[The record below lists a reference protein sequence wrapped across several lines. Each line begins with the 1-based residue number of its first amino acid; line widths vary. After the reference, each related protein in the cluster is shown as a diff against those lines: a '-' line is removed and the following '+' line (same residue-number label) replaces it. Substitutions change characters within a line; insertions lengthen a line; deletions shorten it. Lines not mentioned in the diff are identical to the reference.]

1 GQVRRVRRDGCIP
14 RQGGREEDGDY
25 ENQALC
31 PISMAVLH
39 GTISRLHLYP
49 TEWKTIVLAVRTIV
63 LILDEVSFLFIYSAS
78 AGAFSQ

>member
-39 GTISRLHLYP
+39 GTISRLHLYSA
-49 TEWKTIVLAVRTIV
+49 ERMMIVLRMDSIV
-63 LILDEVSFLFIYSAS
+63 SY
-78 AGAFSQ
+78 